1 MANYTDIETN
11 DREVVFIDA
20 DGNFAVVIAA
30 SPPQGSRTNWK
41 VGDWEISFS
50 DNSKFDPPVHFSLEN
65 VAIEDQTV
73 VESTKWQTPIE
84 NAIKNRAM
92 YLILKHIGIND
103 FDSAGAVESDT
114 SGISSPTA
122 ATINYFSFFEEAKEN
137 VGGDIIIS
145 EDTPWHTPWFSPR
158 PKDPYSHRWTVAIT
172 KALVD
177 EVNQTKGAA
186 LNASLAAQGFVEGF
200 TEKLLPFNE
209 EKPFAP
215 ENNDTR
221 ADKRFRQTF
230 DNVLQFE
237 VVIDLLVSSLEKYD
251 EEIKDS
257 VWFYTYP
264 GEFTVE
270 TEFVGEGAPEV
281 DVAEEPV
288 EVDLKLQASFIR
300 DLGQKIT
307 DFLFRIGHDGN
318 TPFEIGFQEFIERD
332 KEVESLNGQ
341 IKEEITQ
348 GAAPG
353 IRYIGAPTSDGGVN
367 IYTPKIHATRLGV
380 TAADSLVDADITISV
395 SEGLNTVF
403 NVDNPTTPVTVF
415 NEFPFTNGRTR
426 YLLANLKQMVE
437 NDLGGRLPIIPSKEE
452 TKIIASQTAA
462 EVAKNPCGEYPS
474 IVLFKDPTPV
484 DEFVEKRL
492 IPTPEKNFRTST
504 ILDFARRLGGFDKSL
519 KSLKDIDLEIS
530 LTKEELLEELVEQ
543 RNTNLNDYVADVV
556 WSNLPATPGKI
567 RTLDDAW
574 RHILSKIDLPTLI
587 AKFLACFGLDVS
599 VDDMIEFICDEMIKT
614 VDRETDGG
622 ITAVID
628 YMESGEF
635 VPGGEFIDLRIT
647 DIVFELKL
655 AVRRSIEENGS
666 GTPADEFL
674 RDASR
679 DSKRLVCFALAAGP
693 FMAVSALVE
702 IMNWFLNDDDDE
714 KLDSVPARK
723 KCDTSFSFPDDMP
736 LLNSIWDLILKKVEK
751 KLEEQAMEWF
761 EAEIVKPVRDW
772 VWQII
777 EHCGE
782 DDEFQYGE
790 IPPADLAPRGFDEV
804 VSPLFPGGDN
814 GEGDFLEGLLS
825 LLTPTEICI
834 LLNQEI
840 SYENEKF
847 KRIINFILDYVK
859 EPANNAPFT
868 MVGTEKKPG
877 RLASRENII
886 NFFHSISPR
895 LDTSVCDRLDIIPNR
910 PVSDLCEDLS
920 SSPKENDFIA
930 AMEAQGMSK
939 DSIEKQLS
947 NRRAAR
953 KKLIQDALRRLAD
966 TGNLS
971 QKLREN
977 ARAEINN
984 ALKESLKVP
993 NATSLA
999 GFFSG
1004 IKGVSKVDMNEYIFI
1019 MSRIPFIQ
1027 RMIADMETFL
1037 NQDIFLS
1044 GLNSTVNRYHNYNI
1058 STYSSEYLDKKAQIS
1073 ALTISERDSRCEE
1086 WRRHRDLLL
1095 DIKKVM
1101 ELDLSEG
1108 ANKYWNYGV
1117 PAELGLDGTGNITK
1131 YTNAWDL
1138 YQSTDR
1144 ELTRRNIIDA
1154 MWMRHPHH
1162 NLIEKYNN
1170 LTEQEF
1176 NDLATIAFR
1185 YYSRFEHDYTNLDDN
1200 NFTKIKLR
1208 SGERPYGSFY
1218 YDPLTENGG
1227 PAAWWGSLSQVNFR
1241 TGINWNGRKPWQE
1254 NVPGQDPEKIA
1265 LPLFQLIQHL
1275 EDEEARNEGRYY
1287 IFNQIT
1293 NQTSWELNLGTATGP
1308 RTRLKRYGNWVPFN
1322 PSWTTSD
1329 LKTALVQ
1336 LLLFVWDRG
1345 IDEMTDWPIFSDLT
1359 GISGVKLSAKA
1370 AEFLPQKSAWRE
1382 NFYGGHAMRAL
1393 GFYLNGLSS
1402 VPGHLGPNGEII
1414 GDEVNLVEAEW
1425 VGENGSNTI
1434 GFWGGGWA
1442 PIEPKIDTTTNELI
1456 SPNTITVDAEAWEN
1470 GLHGSTLTTPED
1482 VEASSDQLIILNP
1495 KTGRKAHYIPAPRP
1509 TPWRLFCRVEA
1520 PKQDLLADINTK
1532 PVYDINYHLLGQNK
1546 DSNGVLIDQK
1556 TNCLTDEYNFS
1567 ILNINSAKFLTN
1579 FRNQD
1584 NIKLL
1589 NFDTVADPNDYSF
1602 ERAKNALEK
1611 IGYNS
1616 SWEKLKLSN
1625 RPAAPQIFQEMVWNN
1640 IDGFVQDKTN
1650 PMLELGGLLPGEAW
1664 NAGSVWAQ
1672 FSPYVALYDVFQAQN
1687 QGVYNLYGTIFRD
1700 LLKTISEYTVEYG
1713 LGSNFDSEQYSNQTQ
1728 QIIQGV
1734 RELISRFFGSGQEII
1749 DNKDIQGD
1757 SIQRQQE
1764 LMQASDLLEVN
1775 SIPSVGKTLL
1785 TFPEPGLLRILV
1797 RVFIIE
1803 KFLKSVL
1810 VCGSFDAGKVG
1821 TTSIMKEFVFDS
1833 MMEDE
1838 EGKDN
1843 YETITKLKFA
1853 EEMEKDVGEV
1863 TLKEAIFPIIEKEAP
1878 IIAARI
1884 SKIFNTKIKNIEDI
1898 LVLPQIYDLASM
1910 HPLAEVNDKGNI
1922 STLQIDLPNVAIPEI
1937 VRKDIAHTSLRFYD
1951 LVGNQLRKGF
1961 VVEKYIKVKF
1971 KNDLESIS
1979 NSSEFID
1986 KWLDWPIE
1994 FRGYAPN
2001 ISNPDGSKLPAYVSV
2016 EDFSNQYEQFFKF
2029 FGYEPKKKKK
2039 GISIFD
2045 WKQISNSEGFREEL
2059 QKLHDKVH
2067 NNQKRQGP
2075 GDKVGSNSY
2084 LDLKD
2089 DSTSSGN
2096 ANSKSTSISRSAEI
2110 QRHIALMERLLHPYF
2125 ESRDYKHPDK
2135 RGFMQVSKAVQ
2146 DNLGLSTTDPRNQ
2159 PNDRNAIMPG
2169 TTWPNPY
2176 YPKNW
2181 DGDSWDAY
2189 HTEADANTK
2198 QKQIKEDLIR
2208 WSDLSIQDRHDLAV
2222 IAFRF
2227 YTRYYFGDFT
2237 AFTFNP
2243 LDTETLKSFHF
2254 AKNGLYDFFKRKGH
2268 LDRSVDP
2275 RTGLRVPG
2283 SMYFHAF
2290 KNPMPEGDP
2299 DPELRAAYTVDHDT
2313 SLQYHIPPTF
2323 YDLFKTLN
2331 AQQMFGDR
2339 DYMLEGAALG
2349 DAASESVFQIN
2360 IIYDTPHIQEGVG
2373 IKTKQ
2378 FSYKLPD
2385 IMNPDSL
2392 SLVNGKGTINTL
2404 DAGTFLRN
2412 LAKLLCYPYEIGNA
2426 RRISDT
2432 PHNFSW
2438 TIPSDQRWTDG
2449 PSKAGIHTNSK
2460 MGESYQAIF
2469 GGHLYWALEYYKNGL
2484 EFLQEVEQGIQY
2496 EVVGAQTKPTPLDVF
2511 TKDFQGNDTLVSV
2524 SGISQEEVSEEL
2536 QDIGKRPLTD
2546 FADVKYGL
2554 RLSYIM
2560 PPDINNSS
2568 NGLDHPLS
2576 AWTDGRKN
2584 NNLWKKIKD
2593 SMTGIP
2599 TNNYFWESGG
2609 SESRGDFYNTI
2620 RRTKMYYMKE
2630 APDTIIEP
2638 STNDV
2643 FSFPLLKYEEPAN
2656 GETIGEIV
2664 ANFNPI
2670 TLWSGMKKE
2679 DNFRIL
2685 FDYVFPLQ
2693 RILAMLMVR
2702 DSLNFDQSKINLPG
2716 IPTDLDKEMFSDVKE
2731 HIYGLIQLAA
2741 RTSRDPVLKEFAADE
2756 QAIEDL
2762 VEEIESLS

>member
-11 DREVVFIDA
+11 DREVVFIDG

-30 SPPQGSRTNWK
+30 SAPQGSRTNWK

-103 FDSAGAVESDT
+103 FNSAGTIESDT
-114 SGISSPTA
+114 SGISSPA
-122 ATINYFSFFEEAKEN
+122 GATINYFSFFEEAKEN

-270 TEFVGEGAPEV
+270 AEFTGEGAPEIN
-281 DVAEEPV
+281 VADEPV

-300 DLGQKIT
+300 ELGENVT
-307 DFLFRIGHDGN
+307 EFLFRAGHDGN
-318 TPFEIGFQEFIERD
+318 TPFEIGFQEFVERN
-332 KEVESLNGQ
+332 KELGSLNGQ
-341 IKEEITQ
+341 IKEEVIL
-348 GAAPG
+348 GNAPG
-353 IRYIGAPTSDGGVN
+353 IRYIGAPTNDGGVN

-380 TAADSLVDADITISV
+380 AAADSLADADITISV

-426 YLLANLKQMVE
+426 YLLANLRQMVE

-462 EVAKNPCGEYPS
+462 EVAKNPCGDVPS

-484 DEFVEKRL
+484 DVFVEKRL

-504 ILDFARRLGGFDKSL
+504 ITDFAIRLGGFDRSL
-519 KSLKDIDLEIS
+519 KALNDIDVEIN
-530 LTKEELLEELVEQ
+530 LTKEDVLEELVEQ
-543 RNTNLNDYVADVV
+543 RNTNLNDYVADIV
-556 WSNLPATPGKI
+556 WSNLPSTPNKI
-567 RTLDDAW
+567 RSLDDAW
-574 RHILSKIDLPTLI
+574 RYVLSKIDLPTLI
-587 AKFLACFGLDVS
+587 AKFLACKGLDVS
-599 VDDMIEFICDEMIKT
+599 VDDMIEYICDEMIRT

-679 DSKRLVCFALAAGP
+679 DSKRLVCFALASGP
-693 FMAVSALVE
+693 FIAVSALVE

-723 KCDTSFSFPDDMP
+723 KCDTSFSFPDDLP
-736 LLNSIWDLILKKVEK
+736 LLNSIWDLVLKKVEK

-772 VWQII
+772 VWEII
-777 EHCGE
+777 ETCGE

-790 IPPADLAPRGFDEV
+790 IPPADLAPRGFEEV
-804 VSPLFPGGDN
+804 VTPLFPGGDN
-814 GEGDFLEGLLS
+814 GEGEFLEGLLN

-834 LLNQEI
+834 LLNQDV

-847 KRIINFILDYVK
+847 KKVINFILDYVK

-868 MVGTEKKPG
+868 MIGTEKKPG

-886 NFFHSISPR
+886 NFFNSIAPK
-895 LDTSVCDRLDIIPNR
+895 LDTSVCDRLNIIPNR

-920 SSPKENDFIA
+920 TSPKEIDFISA
-930 AMEAQGMSK
+930 LEAQGMSK
-939 DSIEKQLS
+939 DSIEKQLL
-947 NRRAAR
+947 NRRESR
-953 KKLIQDALRRLAD
+953 KRLIQDALKRLAD
-966 TGNLS
+966 TGNIS

-977 ARAEINN
+977 ARVEINN
-984 ALKESLKVP
+984 ALKESLRIP

-1004 IKGVSKVDMNEYIFI
+1004 LKGISKTDMNEYIFI
-1019 MSRIPFIQ
+1019 MSNIPFIQ

-1037 NQDIFLS
+1037 NQDVFIAS
-1044 GLNSTVNRYHNYNI
+1044 SIASRNRYHNYNI

-1101 ELDLSEG
+1101 ELDLFEG

-1117 PAELGLDGTGNITK
+1117 PVELGLVNGENITK
-1131 YTNAWDL
+1131 FTNAWDL

-1154 MWMRHPHH
+1154 MWMRHPHT

-1200 NFTKIKLR
+1200 SFTKIKLR

-1227 PAAWWGSLSQVNFR
+1227 SAAWWGSLSQVNFR
-1241 TGINWNGRKPWQE
+1241 TGINVNGRKPWQQ
-1254 NVPGQDPEKIA
+1254 NYPGQDPEKIA

-1275 EDEEARNEGRYY
+1275 EDEEARNEGKYY

-1293 NQTSWELNLGTATGP
+1293 DENRWNVNIKFANQKV
-1308 RTRLKRYGNWVPFN
+1308 TRLKRYGNWVPFN
-1322 PSWTTSD
+1322 PSWSTSD

-1345 IDEMTDWPIFSDLT
+1345 IDEMTDWPIFAPKDDLFIL
-1359 GISGVKLSAKA
+1359 GKA
-1370 AEFLPQKSAWRE
+1370 AEFSFESGAWKR

-1393 GFYLNGLSS
+1393 GFYLNGLAS
-1402 VPGHLGPNGEII
+1402 VPGYLGSNGEVI
-1414 GDEVNLVEAEW
+1414 GDEVHLVEAEW
-1425 VGENGSNTI
+1425 VGEDASDKI
-1434 GFWGGGWA
+1434 GFWGSGWVPKE
-1442 PIEPKIDTTTNELI
+1442 PIIDTTTNELI
-1456 SPNTITVDAEAWEN
+1456 PPNTVTVDAEAWKN
-1470 GLHGSTLTTPED
+1470 GLHGSTLTIPED
-1482 VEASSDQLIILNP
+1482 VEATSDQLIILNP

-1509 TPWRLFCRVEA
+1509 TPWRLFCRVER
-1520 PKQDLLADINTK
+1520 PRQNLLADIDTK
-1532 PVYDINYHLLGQNK
+1532 PVYDINYRLLSQK
-1546 DSNGVLIDQK
+1546 REAGVLIDQQ

-1567 ILNINSAKFLTN
+1567 IKHLNTGNFLTN

-1589 NFDTVADPNDYSF
+1589 NFDTVQDPNDYSF

-1625 RPAAPQIFQEMVWNN
+1625 GPAAPQIFQEMVWNN
-1640 IDGFVQDKTN
+1640 IDGFVQNKTN
-1650 PMLELGGLLPGEAW
+1650 PLLELGGLLPGEAS
-1664 NAGSVWAQ
+1664 GLGFVWATS
-1672 FSPYVALYDVFQAQN
+1672 SPYVALYDILQVQN
-1687 QGVYNLYGTIFRD
+1687 QGIYNLYGTIFRD
-1700 LLKTISEYTVEYG
+1700 LLKTMSQYTIEYG
-1713 LGSNFDSEQYSNQTQ
+1713 LGSNFDSDQYSNQTQ

-1734 RELISRFFGSGQEII
+1734 RELISRFFGSGQEIM
-1749 DNKDIQGD
+1749 DNADIRGD
-1757 SIQRQQE
+1757 SIEKQQQ
-1764 LMQASDLLEVN
+1764 LMNMSDLFEVN
-1775 SIPSVGKTLL
+1775 SVPSVGKTLL
-1785 TFPEPGLLRILV
+1785 TYPEPGLLRMLV

-1821 TTSIMKEFVFDS
+1821 STSIIKEFVFDS
-1833 MMEDE
+1833 MKADE

-1843 YETITKLKFA
+1843 YETIAKLKFA

-1884 SKIFNTKIKNIEDI
+1884 SNIFKAKIKNIEDI

-1910 HPLAEVNDKGNI
+1910 HPASEVNNKGNI
-1922 STLQIDLPNVAIPEI
+1922 STLQIEAPDAGIPKIIRDE
-1937 VRKDIAHTSLRFYD
+1937 IAHTNLRFYD
-1951 LVGNQLRKGF
+1951 LVGNQLKKGI

-1971 KNDLESIS
+1971 KKSLEELS
-1979 NSSEFID
+1979 NSSEFFD
-1986 KWLDWPIE
+1986 KWLEWPIE
-1994 FRGYAPN
+1994 FRGYSPN
-2001 ISNPDGSKLPAYVSV
+2001 PTNPDGSKLPAYISV

-2029 FGYEPKKKKK
+2029 FGYEPEEVEK

-2045 WKQISNSEGFREEL
+2045 WKQISNSKGFREEL

-2067 NNQKRQGP
+2067 SNQKKQGP

-2096 ANSKSTSISRSAEI
+2096 ANNKNTSISRSAEI

-2125 ESRDYKHPDK
+2125 KSRGYKHPNK

-2146 DNLGLSTTDPRNQ
+2146 DSLGLSSVDPRNQ
-2159 PNDRNAIMPG
+2159 PNDMNAIMPG
-2169 TTWPNPY
+2169 TKSPNPY
-2176 YPKNW
+2176 HPKNW
-2181 DGDSWDAY
+2181 SGDDWSEF
-2189 HTEADANTK
+2189 HTEADATAK
-2198 QKQIKEDLIR
+2198 QKQVKEDLIR
-2208 WSDLSIQDRHDLAV
+2208 WSDLSAQDQQDLAV

-2268 LDRSVDP
+2268 LDKSVDP

-2299 DPELRAAYTVDHDT
+2299 DPELRAAYTVDHGT

-2331 AQQMFGDR
+2331 AQQKFGDY
-2339 DYMLEGAALG
+2339 DYALNSKN
-2349 DAASESVFQIN
+2349 DLN
-2360 IIYDTPHIQEGVG
+2360 IIYDTPHIQEGASS
-2373 IKTKQ
+2373 KTKQ

-2385 IMNPDSL
+2385 IMNPDDLPLLDS
-2392 SLVNGKGTINTL
+2392 KGTIDTL
-2404 DAGTFLRN
+2404 NVNSFLRN
-2412 LAKLLCYPYEIGNA
+2412 LARLLCYPYEVGNA
-2426 RRISDT
+2426 RTMTVTAGEADDQT
-2432 PHNFSW
+2432 YSW
-2438 TIPSDQRWTDG
+2438 TIPDNQRWDNG
-2449 PSKAGIHTNSK
+2449 PSKAGIWTNSN
-2460 MGESYQAIF
+2460 MGENYRAIF

-2496 EVVGAQTKPTPLDVF
+2496 EVIGGQTKPTPLDIFV
-2511 TKDFQGNDTLVSV
+2511 KDFQGNDTLVSV
-2524 SGISQEEVSEEL
+2524 SGISLEEVSDEL

-2560 PPDINNSS
+2560 PPDINNSP
-2568 NGLDHPLS
+2568 NQFDYPLS
-2576 AWTDGRKN
+2576 SWASGRKN
-2584 NNLWKKIKD
+2584 NNFWKKIKD
-2593 SMTGIP
+2593 SVTGIP
-2599 TNNYFWESGG
+2599 ADKYFWESGG
-2609 SESRGDFYNTI
+2609 SESRSDFYNTI

-2630 APDTIIEP
+2630 APGTIIEP

-2664 ANFNPI
+2664 ANFNPL

-2702 DSLNFDQSKINLPG
+2702 DSLNFDQARINLPG
-2716 IPTDLDKEMFSDVKE
+2716 TPPTLNEELFSNAKE

-2741 RTSRDPVLKEFAADE
+2741 RTSRDPALKEFAIDE
-2756 QAIEDL
+2756 LTIEDL